1 MNFPARM
8 TELFLRSI
16 IIALISA
23 ITLCGFGCEQTKTVH
38 VKRGAGM
45 LGLEGEVGQET
56 VLEDGSYVVVVD
68 ELPKKKTATEKAA
81 AAKKSNKIVDPVY
94 TAPPYSLAGLPPA
107 SAPKKEP
114 PKELMLREEERDG
127 SITLRAAMPE
137 HVMAHF
143 LEAVKTQEYGP
154 FYSQMLSAEA
164 HQAYERA
171 GGEAVFVEWAEKNR
185 KDLLVFLNRMGS
197 NWSGSE
203 VVTERVSALRMRY
216 RLDRRN
222 LPDIRF
228 EVVEIVNEQG
238 GVRLALVR

>member
-81 AAKKSNKIVDPVY
+81 AAKKATRSSIRCTPLLLTVWLVCH
-94 TAPPYSLAGLPPA
+94 
-107 SAPKKEP
+107 
-114 PKELMLREEERDG
+114 LR
-127 SITLRAAMPE
+127 LR
-137 HVMAHF
+137 
-143 LEAVKTQEYGP
+143 
-154 FYSQMLSAEA
+154 
-164 HQAYERA
+164 R
-171 GGEAVFVEWAEKNR
+171 R
-185 KDLLVFLNRMGS
+185 K
-197 NWSGSE
+197 
-203 VVTERVSALRMRY
+203 
-216 RLDRRN
+216 N
-222 LPDIRF
+222 LPK
-228 EVVEIVNEQG
+228 N
-238 GVRLALVR
+238 